1 MVEGEEGGVVSGPM
15 ARGMHRRQR
24 VQVKAARGET
34 PESQGQGQGEGNHFK
49 GLSTEAKNEKGALF
63 HQ

>member
-1 MVEGEEGGVVSGPM
+1 M
-15 ARGMHRRQR
+15 
-24 VQVKAARGET
+24 QVKAARGET

-63 HQ
+63 RQ

>member
-15 ARGMHRRQR
+15 AGGRRRQR

-34 PESQGQGQGEGNHFK
+34 PESQGQGQGEGNHLK